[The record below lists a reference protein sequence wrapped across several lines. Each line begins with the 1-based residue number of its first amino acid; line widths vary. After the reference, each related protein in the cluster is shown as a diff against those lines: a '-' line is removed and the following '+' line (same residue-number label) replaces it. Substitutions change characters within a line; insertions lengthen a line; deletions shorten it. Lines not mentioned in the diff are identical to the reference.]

1 MPVGIHVKVHLPD
14 VKTGDVET
22 MLLHGKGCRA
32 TVAKPPDFEFHTVLK
47 LTPAELKP
55 ARRPKQGI
63 VASSM
68 QHFAHGRL
76 AMDVQ
81 GSFLQ

>member
-32 TVAKPPDFEFHTVLK
+32 TVAKPPDFEFHS
-47 LTPAELKP
+47 AEIDS
-55 ARRPKQGI
+55 R
-63 VASSM
+63 
-68 QHFAHGRL
+68 
-76 AMDVQ
+76 
-81 GSFLQ
+81 